1 MFESLEWTALTVS
14 HCNSSLQ
21 GLSENPSYA
30 NVVFLKVDVD
40 DAQVSFVIGFFF
52 LFVRDCSVGN
62 LGITV
67 SMRFQLVKC
76 FHVLV
81 EFVFSKS

>member
-1 MFESLEWTALTVS
+1 MDFFDSVS

-40 DAQVSFVIGFFF
+40 DAQVSFVIIIFF
-52 LFVRDCSVGN
+52 CA
-62 LGITV
+62 TV
-67 SMRFQLVKC
+67 
-76 FHVLV
+76 VL
-81 EFVFSKS
+81 

>member
-1 MFESLEWTALTVS
+1 MVWALSEHRTFLQGKGPTLSHCVWVVGTHFFDSVS

-40 DAQVSFVIGFFF
+40 DAQVSFLFTF
-52 LFVRDCSVGN
+52 LIDLFFVR
-62 LGITV
+62 L
-67 SMRFQLVKC
+67 
-76 FHVLV
+76 
-81 EFVFSKS
+81 